1 MARTWIGRKMEA
13 PSMTEQ
19 SLFDYIKGKYLEDL
33 EKSGDAFE
41 YIDATSNGYRLKI
54 ELKCRHTHYDELI
67 LEKDKY
73 ESLMQQADKLGFT
86 PFYINST
93 PQGIYAFNLRKI
105 TVTWTTRRL
114 PASTYNKTAPV
125 DKEIALLHIDK
136 AVKL

>member
-1 MARTWIGRKMEA
+1 METS
-13 PSMTEQ
+13 SMTEK
-19 SLFDYIKGKYLEDL
+19 SLFDYIKGKYVEDL
-33 EKSGDAFE
+33 EMSGDAFE
-41 YIDATSNGYRLKI
+41 YIDATSQTYRMKV

-73 ESLMQQADKLGFT
+73 ESLMQQANKLGFT

>member
-1 MARTWIGRKMEA
+1 
-13 PSMTEQ
+13 MTEQ
-19 SLFDYIKGKYLEDL
+19 GLFDYIKETYLEDL
-33 EKSGDAFE
+33 QKSEHTYE
-41 YIDATSNGYRLKI
+41 YIDATSYGYRLSI

-73 ESLMQQADKLGFT
+73 ESLMQQANQLGFT

-105 TVTWTTRRL
+105 TVTWTTKRL
-114 PASTYNKTAPV
+114 PANTFENGPAV

>member
-1 MARTWIGRKMEA
+1 
-13 PSMTEQ
+13 MTEQ
-19 SLFDYIKGKYLEDL
+19 GLFDYIKETYLEDL
-33 EKSGDAFE
+33 QKSEHTYE
-41 YIDATSNGYRLKI
+41 YIDATSYGYRLSI

-73 ESLMQQADKLGFT
+73 ESLMQQANELGFT

-105 TVTWTTRRL
+105 KVTWTTKRL
-114 PASTYNKTAPV
+114 PSSTVDNGPDV

>member
-1 MARTWIGRKMEA
+1 
-13 PSMTEQ
+13 MTEQ
-19 SLFDYIKGKYLEDL
+19 GLFDYIKETYLEDL
-33 EKSGDAFE
+33 QKSEHTYE
-41 YIDATSNGYRLKI
+41 YIDATSYGYKLSI

-73 ESLMQQADKLGFT
+73 ESLMQQANELGFT

-105 TVTWTTRRL
+105 KVTWTTRRL
-114 PASTYNKTAPV
+114 PSSTVDNGPDV

>member
-1 MARTWIGRKMEA
+1 MEK
-13 PSMTEQ
+13 PTMTEQ
-19 SLFDYIKGKYLEDL
+19 SLFDYIKATYLEDL
-33 EKSGDAFE
+33 EKSEHTYE
-41 YIDATSNGYRLKI
+41 YIDATSHGYRLSI

-73 ESLMQQADKLGFT
+73 ESLMQQANELGFT

-105 TVTWTTRRL
+105 TVTWTTKRL
-114 PASTYNKTAPV
+114 PSSTVDNGPDV

>member
-1 MARTWIGRKMEA
+1 MER
-13 PSMTEQ
+13 PTMTEQ
-19 SLFDYIKGKYLEDL
+19 GLFDYIKETYLEDL
-33 EKSGDAFE
+33 QKSEHTYE
-41 YIDATSNGYRLKI
+41 YIDATSYGYRLSI
-54 ELKCRHTHYDELI
+54 ELKCRNTHYDELI

-73 ESLMQQADKLGFT
+73 ESLMQQANELGFT

-105 TVTWTTRRL
+105 KVTWTTRRL
-114 PASTYNKTAPV
+114 PSSTVDNGPDV

>member
-1 MARTWIGRKMEA
+1 MEA
-13 PSMTEQ
+13 TALTEHE
-19 SLFDYIKGKYLEDL
+19 LFNYIKERYLEDL
-33 EKSGDAFE
+33 VKSDHTYE
-41 YIDATSNGYRLKI
+41 YLDATSHGYRLSI

-73 ESLMQQADKLGFT
+73 ESLIQQANALGFT

-93 PQGIYAFNLRKI
+93 PKGIYAFNLRKI
-105 TVTWTTRRL
+105 KVTWTTKRL
-114 PASTYNKTAPV
+114 PASTFNKGPEI

>member
-1 MARTWIGRKMEA
+1 MNEQTLYEYIRDKYIG
-13 PSMTEQ
+13 
-19 SLFDYIKGKYLEDL
+19 DL

-41 YIDATSNGYRLKI
+41 YIDATSDIYRMKI

-73 ESLMQQADKLGFT
+73 DSLIQQAKKLGYT

-93 PQGIYAFNLRKI
+93 PKGIYAFNLLK
-105 TVTWTTRRL
+105 VSVKWTYKRL
-114 PASTYNKTAPV
+114 PANSFNETAPAIQ
-125 DKEIALLHIDK
+125 KEVALLHIDK

>member
-1 MARTWIGRKMEA
+1 MEK
-13 PSMTEQ
+13 STVTEQ
-19 SLFDYIKGKYLEDL
+19 SLFDYIKATYLEDL
-33 EKSGDAFE
+33 EKSEHTYE
-41 YIDATSNGYRLKI
+41 YIDATSKGYRLTI

-73 ESLMQQADKLGFT
+73 ESLIGRANELGFT

-105 TVTWTTRRL
+105 TVTFTTKRL
-114 PASTYNKTAPV
+114 PSSTVDNGPV
-125 DKEIALLHIDK
+125 IDKQIALLHIDK

>member
-1 MARTWIGRKMEA
+1 MEA
-13 PSMTEQ
+13 TALTEHE
-19 SLFDYIKGKYLEDL
+19 LFNYIKERYLEDL
-33 EKSGDAFE
+33 VKSDHTYE
-41 YIDATSNGYRLKI
+41 YLDATSHGYRLSI

-73 ESLMQQADKLGFT
+73 ESLIQQANVLGFT

-93 PQGIYAFNLRKI
+93 PKGIYAFNLRKI
-105 TVTWTTRRL
+105 KVTWTTKRL
-114 PASTYNKTAPV
+114 PASTFNKGPEI

>member
-1 MARTWIGRKMEA
+1 MER
-13 PSMTEQ
+13 PTMTEQ
-19 SLFDYIKGKYLEDL
+19 GLFDYIKETYLEDL
-33 EKSGDAFE
+33 QKSEHTYE
-41 YIDATSNGYRLKI
+41 YIDATSYGYRLSI

-73 ESLMQQADKLGFT
+73 ESLMQQANELGFT

-105 TVTWTTRRL
+105 TVTWTTKRL
-114 PASTYNKTAPV
+114 PSSTVENGAAI

>member
-1 MARTWIGRKMEA
+1 
-13 PSMTEQ
+13 MTEQ
-19 SLFDYIKGKYLEDL
+19 GLFDYIKETYLEDL
-33 EKSGDAFE
+33 QKSEHTYE
-41 YIDATSNGYRLKI
+41 YIDATSYGYRLSI

-73 ESLMQQADKLGFT
+73 ESLMQQANELGFT

-105 TVTWTTRRL
+105 KVTWTTKRL
-114 PASTYNKTAPV
+114 PSNTVDNGPDV

>member
-1 MARTWIGRKMEA
+1 MEN
-13 PSMTEQ
+13 SRVTEQ
-19 SLFDYIKGKYLEDL
+19 ALFDYIKATYLEDL
-33 EKSGDAFE
+33 EKSEHTYE
-41 YIDATSNGYRLKI
+41 YIDATSNGYRLTI

-73 ESLMQQADKLGFT
+73 ESLIGRAQELGFT

-105 TVTWTTRRL
+105 TVTWTTKRL
-114 PASTYNKTAPV
+114 PSSTVDNGPDV

>member
-1 MARTWIGRKMEA
+1 MASSI
-13 PSMTEQ
+13 MTEQ
-19 SLFDYIKGKYLEDL
+19 GLFDYIKETYLEDL
-33 EKSGDAFE
+33 EKTTHTYE
-41 YIDATSNGYRLKI
+41 YTDATSTGYRLTL

-73 ESLMQQADKLGFT
+73 ESLVGLADSLGYT

-105 TVTWTTRRL
+105 TVTWTTKRL
-114 PASTYNKTAPV
+114 PSNTVDKGPV
-125 DKEIALLHIDK
+125 IDKEIALLHIDK